1 MKKQNQIDVLQLLE
15 QFQKTILQNK
25 PSVGEMIT
33 EIHMMKFK
41 VKPMQGD
48 FSQVNFR
55 NDRFIEALWSL
66 GKLDEFFQIQY
77 PHIKKEEKST
87 FFTYFD
93 LLQKKLQE
101 DLNHLNL
108 RTTLDEGKQTILEME
123 IFKEHIKTKKPN

>member
-1 MKKQNQIDVLQLLE
+1 MKKHNQIDALQLLE
-15 QFQKTILQNK
+15 QFQKTVLENK
-25 PSVGEMIT
+25 PSMGEMIS

-41 VKPMQGD
+41 IKPMQGD

-55 NDRFIEALWSL
+55 NDRFIEVLWSL
-66 GKLDEFFQIQY
+66 GKLDEFFQTQY
-77 PHIKKEEKST
+77 PQIRKEEKST

-108 RTTLDEGKQTILEME
+108 KTSFNEGKQTILEME
-123 IFKEHIKTKKPN
+123 IFKERIKNKKTN